1 MNKFPLAVLVA
12 ISVAGLSACQ
22 KLKLDDQANR
32 YQQATL
38 ISPIIIPADMMTQ
51 AFIPLFDLPPRA
63 GVVTESERYEAPL
76 PPISGLTPA
85 PMGQRQAGMGAAQV
99 DAEPSGGFLSGI
111 PIIGGLLARDEK
123 PAKAEKADSGSLLSK
138 LPFFRSTPSEL
149 ATPPAPAAASA
160 QTFSTYEP
168 PAVDTQAAASSPE
181 FSQSAAATV
190 SSPISTA
197 RINKTVVTDELGRPI
212 LFVQDGL
219 APAHA
224 RVAQSLQKAGLSTES
239 SDDLSVIRVRSK
251 EGKTHL
257 IYFSGRDQI
266 TSVVVLA
273 ADMTPAPT
281 STSLALIDL
290 ISTNW

>member
-1 MNKFPLAVLVA
+1 MKKFPLAVLVA

-38 ISPIIIPADMMTQ
+38 ISPIVIPPDMMTQ

-63 GVVTESERYEAPL
+63 SVVTDPQRYEAPL

-85 PMGQRQAGMGAAQV
+85 PLGQRQAGATQI
-99 DAEPSGGFLSGI
+99 DAEPSGGFLSGL

-123 PAKAEKADSGSLLSK
+123 PKTTQKAQGDSLLSK
-138 LPFFRSTPSEL
+138 LPFFRATPSEL
-149 ATPPAPAAASA
+149 ATPPA
-160 QTFSTYEP
+160 QTSSSTQTLSVYEP
-168 PAVDTQAAASSPE
+168 ELDPQAVAPVPE
-181 FSQSAAATV
+181 FGQSAPTL

-212 LFVQDGL
+212 LFVQEGL

-224 RVAQSLQKAGLSTES
+224 RVAQSLQRAGLSTES

-251 EGKTHL
+251 EGKNHL

-281 STSLALIDL
+281 NTSLALIDL

>member
-1 MNKFPLAVLVA
+1 MKKFPLAVLVA
-12 ISVAGLSACQ
+12 ISIAGLSACQ

-38 ISPIIIPADMMTQ
+38 ISPIVIPADMMTQ

-85 PMGQRQAGMGAAQV
+85 PMGQRQTGMGTQV
-99 DAEPSGGFLSGI
+99 DAEPSGGFLSSI

-123 PAKAEKADSGSLLSK
+123 PAKAEKTDSGSLLSK

-149 ATPPAPAAASA
+149 ATQPAPAAATA
-160 QTFSTYEP
+160 QTFSAYEP
-168 PAVDTQAAASSPE
+168 PAVDAQAVAPAPE
-181 FSQSAAATV
+181 FSQSAATV

-219 APAHA
+219 APSHA

-273 ADMTPAPT
+273 ADMTPATT